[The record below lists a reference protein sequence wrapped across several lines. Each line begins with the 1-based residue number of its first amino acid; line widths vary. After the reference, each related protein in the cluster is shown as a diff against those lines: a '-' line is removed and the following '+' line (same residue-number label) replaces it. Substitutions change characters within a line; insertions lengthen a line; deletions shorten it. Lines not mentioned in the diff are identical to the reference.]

1 MIKSYNELTVGKYVE
16 IRELLKQDLEE
27 LDLQVEILGVLNDMS
42 VEDIMRLPLPEYSEY
57 VRMSAF
63 LTEKPKTKADCPKK
77 ITINERKYYV
87 VKKAED
93 LTAAQYI
100 DYQNYMKM
108 NDPDSKLAE
117 ILSIFIIPEGKKYGE
132 DYDIA
137 EVVKDIK
144 EYLPIIVGFNIC
156 FFFRKKQA
164 ESIERI
170 LIYLELMTKM
180 WRKRRAK
187 TKEQEKM
194 LEEAEVQMSILRHF
208 LTDGAG
214 YTTSKK

>member
-1 MIKSYNELTVGKYVE
+1 MIDSYSNLSVGKYIE

-27 LDLQVEILGVLNDMS
+27 LDLQAEILGVLNDMS
-42 VEDIMRLPLPEYSEY
+42 VEDIMRLPLPKYSEY

-63 LTEKPKTKADCPKK
+63 LTEKPKPKADCPKK
-77 ITINERKYYV
+77 ITLNERKYYV
-87 VKKAED
+87 VRKAED

-108 NDPDSKLAE
+108 DDPDSKLAE

-164 ESIERI
+164 ESIERT
-170 LIYLELMTKM
+170 LTYLGLTMRIMK
-180 WRKRRAK
+180 RKAP
-187 TKEQEKM
+187 TPEQKEM
-194 LEEAEVQMSILRHF
+194 LTEAERKMKLLRDSLISGGGF
-208 LTDGAG
+208 IM
-214 YTTSKK
+214 